1 MTGRP
6 GPARPGAGTL
16 LLLAGLAVLAVVWLG
31 PLPDLARRSFSA
43 HMAMHVSVV
52 AVAAPWI
59 AIGLARG
66 LGGGRFDP
74 ARRYPRLFSPVPASA
89 LELVV
94 VWGWH
99 APALHHAAR
108 TTSGLLAIEQASFLL
123 SGLLVWLSAFG
134 GPLADRR
141 QRNASGIV
149 GMLLTSMH
157 MTLLGALL
165 GLATRPLYPRHP
177 APGDAAG
184 TAGWLG
190 WLELGPVE
198 DQQLGGA
205 LMLLGGGTVYLA
217 GGLVLAF
224 GLLRGQGGGAVGK
237 AGRSA

>member
-1 MTGRP
+1 MRG
-6 GPARPGAGTL
+6 GARPDAGRL
-16 LLLAGLAVLAVVWLG
+16 LFFAGVAVLLAAWLG
-31 PLPDLARRSFSA
+31 PLPELARRAFSA

-52 AVAAPWI
+52 AVAAPLLS
-59 AIGLARG
+59 IGLARG
-66 LGGGRFDP
+66 FRGGRLDP
-74 ARRYPRLFSPVPASA
+74 ARRLPRLFSPVPASA

-108 TTSGLLAIEQASFLL
+108 HEPGMMALEQGSFLL

-134 GPLADRR
+134 GEPAERRDRS
-141 QRNASGIV
+141 ASGIV

-165 GLATRPLYPRHP
+165 ALASRPLYPRHSDLD
-177 APGDAAG
+177 GVAG
-184 TAGWLG
+184 ETGWSGLG
-190 WLELGPVE
+190 VLQ

-217 GGLVLAF
+217 GGLVLAY
-224 GLLRGQGGGAVGK
+224 GLLRERRGG
-237 AGRSA
+237 SAAARRPA

>member
-1 MTGRP
+1 MRDGWRP
-6 GPARPGAGTL
+6 QAGTVL
-16 LLLAGLAVLAVVWLG
+16 FFAGAAVLAAAWLG
-31 PLPDLARRSFSA
+31 PLPELARRAFSA

-52 AVAAPWI
+52 AVAAPLL

-66 LGGGRFDP
+66 FPGAGGAGRLDP
-74 ARRYPRLFSPVPASA
+74 ARRFPRLFSPVPASA

-108 TTSGLLAIEQASFLL
+108 QQPGMLAVEQASFLL

-134 GPLADRR
+134 GDPADRR
-141 QRNASGIV
+141 DRSASGIV

-165 GLATRPLYPRHP
+165 ALASRPLYPRHLHP
-177 APGDAAG
+177 DGA
-184 TAGWLG
+184 AGWLG
-190 WLELGPVE
+190 LSALQ

-217 GGLVLAF
+217 GGLVLAY
-224 GLLRGQGGGAVGK
+224 GLLRERRDGSAA
-237 AGRSA
+237 AGRPA

>member
-1 MTGRP
+1 MRRP
-6 GPARPGAGTL
+6 EAGTAL
-16 LLLAGLAVLAVVWLG
+16 FFAGVAVLLAAWLG
-31 PLPDLARRSFSA
+31 PLPELARRAFSA

-52 AVAAPWI
+52 AVAAPLL

-66 LGGGRFDP
+66 FPAAGSGGRLDP
-74 ARRYPRLFSPVPASA
+74 ARRLPRLFSPVPASA

-108 TTSGLLAIEQASFLL
+108 HQPGMMALEQGSFLL

-134 GPLADRR
+134 GEPAERRDRS
-141 QRNASGIV
+141 ASGIV

-165 GLATRPLYPRHP
+165 ALASRPLYPRHLS
-177 APGDAAG
+177 PGE
-184 TAGWLG
+184 TGWLG
-190 WLELGPVE
+190 LSVLQ

-217 GGLVLAF
+217 GGLVLAY
-224 GLLRGQGGGAVGK
+224 GLLCERRAGSAA
-237 AGRSA
+237 AGRPA

>member
-1 MTGRP
+1 MRR
-6 GPARPGAGTL
+6 ARDGGTL
-16 LLLAGLAVLAVVWLG
+16 LLLTGLGVLAAVWLG
-31 PLPDLARRSFSA
+31 PLPELARRAFSA

-52 AVAAPWI
+52 AVAAPLV

-66 LGGGRFDP
+66 LPDGRGAGRLDP
-74 ARRYPRLFSPVPASA
+74 ARRWPRLFSPVPASA

-108 TTSGLLAIEQASFLL
+108 SAPGMLALEQASFFL

-134 GPLADRR
+134 GAPAERR
-141 QRNASGIV
+141 GRSGAGIV

-165 GLATRPLYPRHP
+165 ALAGRTLYPRHLEAGEP
-177 APGDAAG
+177 A
-184 TAGWLG
+184 WLG
-190 WLELGPVE
+190 LGPLQ

-224 GLLRGQGGGAVGK
+224 GLLDDRRRS
-237 AGRSA
+237 RSARRSA